1 MNKTQTQVYC
11 QPIKKTNPYLTNQ
24 PQEVKCLS
32 GMHQANH
39 TRQFRTPEL
48 KISANPPEYPSRR
61 IRAWIRFFKD
71 SSPLPQQ
78 PLTQAEAYLYVS
90 VLLALSGLALDK
102 KNVRDMPRAAVFMA
116 ELLFSEPTSAFN
128 LLTSVFGTACV
139 AKFLTCHTCQ
149 GFGNRQTASL

>member
-1 MNKTQTQVYC
+1 MNTTQTQIYC

-48 KISANPPEYPSRR
+48 LHSLLKLKISANPPEYPSRR

-78 PLTQAEAYLYVS
+78 PLTQVEAYLYVS
-90 VLLALSGLALDK
+90 VLLVLSSLAVDK
-102 KNVRDMPRAAVFMA
+102 KDVRDMPRAAVFTA
-116 ELLFSEPTSAFN
+116 ELPSSESTSASN
-128 LLTSVFGTACV
+128 LLTSVF
-139 AKFLTCHTCQ
+139 
-149 GFGNRQTASL
+149 